1 MGGRG
6 SYSGKSTS
14 SKANPYENTSK
25 QSEHLGSKSQSEL
38 EAMYAG
44 LGVSNPKGAVEAID
58 YYTGSGYKA
67 MRHGKYQD
75 DVKLIDEVITK
86 QPKWDGTIYRGM
98 NVDESF
104 INDLKSSVGD
114 KIELSPNSPTSFSSS
129 YDVSEIFSHSGN
141 GIAVVLEM
149 QNKRGSSITHNS
161 GIPTEKEVLHKSGEQ
176 YKIKKVNRLKDGSYH
191 VVLDDSE

>member
-14 SKANPYENTSK
+14 SKSNFKENTSK
-25 QSEHLGSKSQSEL
+25 QSEHLGSKSKSEL
-38 EAMYAG
+38 EAMYTE

-98 NVDESF
+98 NVGQDFIDNLESPDVDSIKF
-104 INDLKSSVGD
+104 
-114 KIELSPNSPTSFSSS
+114 SPKSPTSFSSS
-129 YDVSEIFSHSGN
+129 YNVSEIFSQGGD
-141 GIAVVLEM
+141 GIPVVFEM

-161 GIPTEKEVLHKSGEQ
+161 GIPEEKEVLHKSGEN
-176 YKIKKVNRLKDGSYH
+176 YKIKTVTRLKDGSYH
-191 VVLDDSE
+191 VVLEDSE